1 MLTYILVQEYR
12 GIFRSPW
19 ILQLLASHY
28 DSISGAIRVPVLE
41 PPFPSDQLTRIDT
54 LEGKLKNLDADSE
67 EALAT
72 AIKID
77 MMRMYPMGALAIC
90 TVAVIL
96 LFTCDQYVFLLVLFC
111 ECQVERAITLIA
123 APADNAS
130 AASADTF
137 SRKWNKLVRKYRE
150 IIKTKLQ
157 DGSMED
163 IVLKACRYMKDGTN
177 ISPSVVLPDYLED
190 DVMDED
196 LDVYADL

>member
-1 MLTYILVQEYR
+1 
-12 GIFRSPW
+12 
-19 ILQLLASHY
+19 
-28 DSISGAIRVPVLE
+28 
-41 PPFPSDQLTRIDT
+41 
-54 LEGKLKNLDADSE
+54 
-67 EALAT
+67 
-72 AIKID
+72 
-77 MMRMYPMGALAIC
+77 MGALAIC

-96 LFTCDQYVFLLVLFC
+96 LFACDQYVFLLVLFC

-137 SRKWNKLVRKYRE
+137 SHKWNKLVRKYRE

-177 ISPSVVLPDYLED
+177 ISPSVALPDYLED
-190 DVMDED
+190 DVMDKD